1 MTNDEL
7 RERMK
12 AYVEGWKDTGELLEA
27 ERYEHVR
34 NTNTAAAIE
43 RLSGMVDL
51 AVKADFHPEPSGL
64 IEFHRILARSR
75 K

>member
-1 MTNDEL
+1 MTDAEL

-12 AYVEGWKDTGELLEA
+12 AYLKGWKETGEILEA

-34 NTNTAAAIE
+34 NTNTAESIA

-51 AVKADFHPEPSGL
+51 AVRADFHPEPCGL
-64 IEFHRILARSR
+64 IEFHEILARSR
-75 K
+75 S

>member
-7 RERMK
+7 KERMK
-12 AYVEGWKDTGELLEA
+12 AYVQGWKETGELLET
-27 ERYEHVR
+27 ERYERVR
-34 NTNTAAAIE
+34 NTNTAAAIA

-51 AVKADFHPEPSGL
+51 AVKADFHPEQSGL
-64 IEFHRILARSR
+64 VEFHKILARSR